1 MTLARVA
8 HAVWEQKESNQSSN
22 TKGLT
27 MSEHHP
33 ESKHEVRIHIDQHK
47 YESPNPTTGAALYIL
62 GKVASGLELYREV
75 TGNHE
80 DQPIDNGPEIVHLK
94 EDEHFHSGPPKTY
107 TIFVNGQKKTINKKM
122 ISFAEVV
129 ALAYPTPATIFCTRC
144 PTRTVRTPTRKGRS
158 WRGSPSTL
166 RMG

>member
-1 MTLARVA
+1 
-8 HAVWEQKESNQSSN
+8 
-22 TKGLT
+22 

-62 GKVASGLELYREV
+62 GKVASGFELYREV

>member
-1 MTLARVA
+1 
-8 HAVWEQKESNQSSN
+8 
-22 TKGLT
+22 